1 MARDEHITRECVG
14 KKIGKIVTELTL
26 EENSHEAHG
35 FYSFLAE
42 LSMTGLIEISTNNP
56 EKT

>member
-35 FYSFLAE
+35 FYSLNLCF
-42 LSMTGLIEISTNNP
+42 TSTYA
-56 EKT
+56 